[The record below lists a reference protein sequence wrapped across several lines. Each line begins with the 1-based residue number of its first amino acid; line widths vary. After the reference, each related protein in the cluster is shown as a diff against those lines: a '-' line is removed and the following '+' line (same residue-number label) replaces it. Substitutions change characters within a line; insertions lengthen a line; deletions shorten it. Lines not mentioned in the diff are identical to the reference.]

1 MRPKVIHLIDDA
13 KLGGVNL
20 ALASLAASRLKQH
33 FDFQLLHIQLTQLK
47 LTRYSADIIVV
58 HGAMSWRKIP
68 ALLALKLA
76 NSSTPLLYQEHHYCR
91 EFVRHSVA
99 HPYRFKLMLKL
110 GYALMNKVLAV
121 SNQQADWLVEFGVL
135 VEDKL
140 ARVGQAKEVEP
151 FIAVAAVKPHS
162 PLRLVAYG
170 RLAKQ
175 KGFDLLIQAMASF
188 SEQEVTLTIAGDGED
203 RDMLQQLAKA
213 MPQVTFIGEVDD
225 VPTFLSTADAVVIPS
240 RWEPFGL
247 SCMESVAAGR
257 HVILPEIDGLADQ
270 ITELRQHQQ
279 GDSHGYRQGYEV
291 IESLSVEGITQAIT
305 RVKNGN
311 CIGINGEQRQ
321 STQYA
326 WQKMLARWQQL
337 LEQYR

>member
-1 MRPKVIHLIDDA
+1 MRPKVIHLIDDT

-20 ALASLAASRLKQH
+20 ALESLATSRLKQH
-33 FDFQLLHIQLTQLK
+33 FDFKLLHIQLTQLK
-47 LTRYSADIIVV
+47 QSRYNADIIVI
-58 HGAMSWRKIP
+58 HAAMSWRKIP

-110 GYALMNKVLAV
+110 GYALMDKVIAV
-121 SNQQADWLVEFGVL
+121 SHQQADWLVELGVL
-135 VEDKL
+135 TEDKV
-140 ARVGQAKEVEP
+140 ARVGQAKEVEH
-151 FIAVAAVKPHS
+151 FMAVAAVEAHS

-203 RDMLQQLAKA
+203 KDKLQLLAQM
-213 MPQVTFIGEVDD
+213 MPQVTLIGEVDD
-225 VPTFLSTADAVVIPS
+225 VPALLNTADAVVIPS

-247 SCMESVAAGR
+247 TCMESIAAGR

-279 GDSHGYRQGYEV
+279 GQFHGYEV
-291 IESLSVEGITQAIT
+291 IESLSVDGIRQAIT

-311 CIGINGEQRQ
+311 CIGGCGEQRQ
-321 STQYA
+321 ATQYA